1 MLSFSRDQSVTI
13 TISLGA
19 SAQQDLIQE
28 TFKIQANCTRPT
40 ISMFRKIKKWIR
52 EGSISLTLDSNTLVS
67 RIGEMTASM
76 TKPISRA
83 MMSDSETDRPMTALD
98 NSSREAEIGLAIEE
112 MLAMVEEARA
122 VGIIAKAG
130 VVEMRVES
138 VVVEIGI

>member
-28 TFKIQANCTRPT
+28 TLKIQANCTRPT